1 MSSNAARYNAVLGRA
16 SLWGAALPLEK
27 LLGYQTQG
35 KDEANGVG
43 SLSLEFVDVADLPLV
58 GADMERC
65 LVRYVEESVRLSR
78 THTVV
83 GLVIDKTNLPGV
95 TVQNTCLILPTSRAI
110 VCCPAV
116 RWGVAAG
123 KGWRLGVRSG

>member
-1 MSSNAARYNAVLGRA
+1 MR
-16 SLWGAALPLEK
+16 LEK
-27 LLGYQTQG
+27 LLGRHG

-43 SLSLEFVDVADLPLV
+43 SLSLEFVDGADLPFV
-58 GADMERC
+58 GAGVERYV
-65 LVRYVEESVRLSR
+65 VRYVEESVRLSR

-83 GLVIDKTNLPGV
+83 GLVAGKTNSPGV
-95 TVQNTCLILPTSRAI
+95 AVQNTCLILPTSRAI

-123 KGWRLGVRSG
+123 KGWRRGVRSG